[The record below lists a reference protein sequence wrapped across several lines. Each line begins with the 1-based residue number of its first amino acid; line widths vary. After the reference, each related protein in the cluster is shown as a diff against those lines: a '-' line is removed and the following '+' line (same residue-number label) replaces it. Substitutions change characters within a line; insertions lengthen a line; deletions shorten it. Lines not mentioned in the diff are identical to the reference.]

1 MKAVIITNNPEV
13 KQKYDKEHSIEFV
26 DGSLLDVLIT
36 TRDKIH
42 AGHKLLTHPL
52 SGSVKPNE
60 TPYKS
65 ILISYDRGDLDID
78 SSVLISSSIE
88 TAQKFIN
95 TKKPIEWNDKI
106 LDDFMEI
113 DLSLI
118 SSGIESM

>member
-1 MKAVIITNNPEV
+1 VKAVIITNNPEV

-42 AGHKLLTHPL
+42 VGHKLLTHPL